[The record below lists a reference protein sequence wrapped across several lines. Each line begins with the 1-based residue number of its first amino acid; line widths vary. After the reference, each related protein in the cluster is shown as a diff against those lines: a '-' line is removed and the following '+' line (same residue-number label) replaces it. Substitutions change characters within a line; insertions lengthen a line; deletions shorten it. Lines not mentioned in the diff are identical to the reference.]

1 MVSPTA
7 LPPLPSSGFEWGN
20 RVTEAIHLSSQK
32 IGIEQ
37 WIIIIPYFI
46 KHLTLYI
53 SDDISPSLQNRKGMY
68 YHSHFKGE
76 ETKSQ
81 NILCIFT

>member
-20 RVTEAIHLSSQK
+20 RVTEAIHLSPQK
-32 IGIEQ
+32 IGIKQ

-46 KHLTLYI
+46 KHFTLYI
-53 SDDISPSLQNRKGMY
+53 SDDISPLI
-68 YHSHFKGE
+68 
-76 ETKSQ
+76 TK
-81 NILCIFT
+81 